1 MAERGG
7 MAAPPQAPAPGRV
20 PHHPV
25 AARAPLPRPVP
36 GVFGHLLKAHA
47 KRSKHPLLPPPTP
60 KTKARTEETQDASP
74 APSPPLEPKDG
85 DRRDLLDDGHRA
97 PEPPEAMLD
106 PTVRHLAALA
116 PPPNVAPAAT
126 VADAPATHARLSL
139 EELMPLLV
147 KRIAWSGDRHQGSVR
162 LEIGAG
168 AYAGTTVIVHTD
180 VASRVRIEVGGHGD
194 LDGLRA
200 RLDRRLRRH
209 GLDVESVT

>member
-1 MAERGG
+1 
-7 MAAPPQAPAPGRV
+7 MAAPPQAPPPGRV
-20 PHHPV
+20 SHVPV
-25 AARAPLPRPVP
+25 AAHAPLPRPVP
-36 GVFGHLLKAHA
+36 GAFGHLLKTRAT
-47 KRSKHPLLPPPTP
+47 KPRLPPPAP
-60 KTKARTEETQDASP
+60 KAKPKADDRPAQDPSP
-74 APSPPLEPKDG
+74 AVNPREPKEG
-85 DRRDLLDDGHRA
+85 ETRDPRDDGRGA
-97 PEPPEAMLD
+97 SEPPEPPEAMLD

-116 PPPNVAPAAT
+116 PPPNVAPLAA

-168 AYAGTTVIVHTD
+168 AYAGATVIVHTD
-180 VASRVRIEVGGHGD
+180 TASRVRVEVGGHGD

-200 RLDRRLRRH
+200 RLDSRLRRH